1 MIAFVRMTYSLQAH
15 VRAFGRGPYR
25 NEEKRDKRTCWR
37 KKRLGGTFPGIRNR
51 LCPFISATITSPYKL
66 ILLLGVKRATP
77 RQTPHVALSVT
88 FSCPS
93 VYSYCKPSAKRHF
106 MLIH

>member
-1 MIAFVRMTYSLQAH
+1 MLA
-15 VRAFGRGPYR
+15 
-25 NEEKRDKRTCWR
+25 EEKAWR
-37 KKRLGGTFPGIRNR
+37 HLPRNSQQTMS
-51 LCPFISATITSPYKL
+51 LYLSHYYFSYKL

-106 MLIH
+106 LLIH